1 MSFGGSIHHAF
12 SAFDHQSHKTDQ
24 GKIRYMRAPKA
35 LSIGIAMLAVLT
47 VYAPAT
53 AQDVVPETP
62 PELRDFRLDPEPA
75 KPQPEPTVAQPAVTP
90 PPAATTAPDSEAA
103 QPRPRPQSP
112 RVVPRATTQAAPV
125 VIQDQPVT
133 SRHDSEAPPEPAG
146 PAPVDQQPVSNASEA
161 AATDKTPAQGLPF
174 WQVGGAL
181 ALGSIALFGMYWMR
195 RRRKG
200 ERADSIAE
208 LPAVIEPEQIDIID
222 TPAPVLAAPVPTP
235 AIPVKKP
242 RITLDFIPEKATI
255 SFTTLT
261 IKGQLR
267 LINDGD
273 APAMNM
279 ELRAGLIS
287 ASAQQEAAIS
297 AFNADTAQIPAE
309 TIGEAKPGER
319 IGMAIEMS
327 VPLTDMQSFPLGEKQ
342 LFVPIMV
349 ANLSYRG
356 GGNGGNETTQIA
368 CMIGREAS
376 PPAAR
381 MGPLRLDLGPRSFTP
396 LGQRPVLGRANAGVT
411 A

>member
-1 MSFGGSIHHAF
+1 
-12 SAFDHQSHKTDQ
+12 
-24 GKIRYMRAPKA
+24 
-35 LSIGIAMLAVLT
+35 
-47 VYAPAT
+47 
-53 AQDVVPETP
+53 
-62 PELRDFRLDPEPA
+62 
-75 KPQPEPTVAQPAVTP
+75 
-90 PPAATTAPDSEAA
+90 
-103 QPRPRPQSP
+103 
-112 RVVPRATTQAAPV
+112 
-125 VIQDQPVT
+125 
-133 SRHDSEAPPEPAG
+133 
-146 PAPVDQQPVSNASEA
+146 
-161 AATDKTPAQGLPF
+161 
-174 WQVGGAL
+174 
-181 ALGSIALFGMYWMR
+181 MYWLR

-208 LPAVIEPEQIDIID
+208 LPAVIEPERIDIID
-222 TPAPVLAAPVPTP
+222 TPAAVLAAPVPTP
-235 AIPVKKP
+235 AIPVKKRP

-297 AFNADTAQIPAE
+297 AFNADTAHIPAE

-356 GGNGGNETTQIA
+356 GGSGGNETTQIA

>member
-1 MSFGGSIHHAF
+1 MSFGCFIHHAF
-12 SAFDHQSHKTDQ
+12 SAFNHHSCKTVQ

-35 LSIGIAMLAVLT
+35 LSVAIAMLAVLT
-47 VYAPAT
+47 VHAPVS

-62 PELRDFRLDPEPA
+62 PELRDFRLDPERA
-75 KPQPEPTVAQPAVTP
+75 KPQPEPTVVQPVVTP
-90 PPAATTAPDSEAA
+90 PPVVSTARDSKAA
-103 QPRPRPQSP
+103 QPTPRPQSP
-112 RVVPRATTQAAPV
+112 SVLPRRAAPV
-125 VIQDQPVT
+125 VTQDQPVP
-133 SRHDSEAPPEPAG
+133 SRQDSEAQPEPAG
-146 PAPVDQQPVSNASEA
+146 PALVDQQPVSNVSEA
-161 AATDKTPAQGLPF
+161 AATDKTSAQGRPF

-181 ALGSIALFGMYWMR
+181 ALGTILLLGMYWLR

-200 ERADSIAE
+200 ERAGDIADIP
-208 LPAVIEPEQIDIID
+208 LAIEPEQIDIID
-222 TPAPVLAAPVPTP
+222 TPVPVLPAPIPTP
-235 AIPVKKP
+235 VKPVKKP

-267 LINDGD
+267 LINEGD
-273 APAMNM
+273 APAKNM

-287 ASAQQEAAIS
+287 ASAQQEAAIN
-297 AFNADTAQIPAE
+297 AFNADTANIPAE
-309 TIGEAKPGER
+309 AIGEAKPGER

-327 VPLTDMQSFPLGEKQ
+327 VPLTDMQSFPLGAKQ

-349 ANLSYRG
+349 ANLSYRCG
-356 GGNGGNETTQIA
+356 GKGGNDTAQIA
-368 CMIGREAS
+368 CMIGREAN
-376 PPAAR
+376 PPVAR